1 MDSWSVYLK
10 AVGNNVKFPIYN
22 GEFGLLLC
30 FALLSAY
37 SLHKR
42 RQHARSVNDTKKWFD
57 VIAFIRWFHSYFSLK
72 KEKEKEKMT

>member
-30 FALLSAY
+30 LVLIHY
-37 SLHKR
+37 TNPE
-42 RQHARSVNDTKKWFD
+42 HARSVNDTKKWFD
-57 VIAFIRWFHSYFSLK
+57 VIAFIKWFHNYFSLK
-72 KEKEKEKMT
+72 KEKEKWHNYQ